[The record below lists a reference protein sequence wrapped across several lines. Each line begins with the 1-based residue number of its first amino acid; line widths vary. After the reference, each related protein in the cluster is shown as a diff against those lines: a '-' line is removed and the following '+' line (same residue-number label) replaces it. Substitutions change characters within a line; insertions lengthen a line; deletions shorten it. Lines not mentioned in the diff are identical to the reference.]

1 MFVPTLGRAKGVLLC
16 LLALILLLAPVCRNA
31 CGAYRC
37 EAANAAPSSPCHES
51 AGPAPDAGGSVRAER
66 GCGIQELPAVLPEDI
81 RTLRSA
87 SLESAKA
94 AVAPVV
100 SDSFG
105 EIRAGY
111 SPDLS
116 GSREGRGRPRNT
128 LSPAVPLRI

>member
-31 CGAYRC
+31 CSANRC
-37 EAANAAPSSPCHES
+37 EAANAVPSSPCHES
-51 AGPAPDAGGSVRAER
+51 AGPAPNAGGSVRAER
-66 GCGIQELPAVLPEDI
+66 GCGSQELPAVLPADI
-81 RTLRSA
+81 RTLRSD

-94 AVAPVV
+94 AAAPAV

-105 EIRAGY
+105 GLREGY
-111 SPDLS
+111 PPDLS
-116 GSREGRGRPRNT
+116 GSRKGRGRPRDP